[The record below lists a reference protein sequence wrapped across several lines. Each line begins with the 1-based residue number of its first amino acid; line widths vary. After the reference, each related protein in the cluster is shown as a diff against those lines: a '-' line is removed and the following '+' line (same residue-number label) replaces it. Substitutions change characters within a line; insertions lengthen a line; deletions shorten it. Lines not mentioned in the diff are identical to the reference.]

1 MYRFFY
7 NPDNVGD
14 VLFVVV
20 DPEAIPN
27 KVVERDG
34 LTALYRDD
42 VLVGANLFGVGEAF
56 GLTEKGMIVKIDEKL
71 FCNVNEQFSKNGLE
85 PLAKN
90 VDSGYLVARVTKLEE
105 HPLDERCNIVTLDL
119 GGKELTTVS
128 RYANLE
134 EGMRIVVAI
143 DGCIKF
149 DGTAFHKKIV
159 RNIPIECEVC
169 SPFDLRLNEEG
180 KSAFVVTDKAP
191 GEDFFA

>member
-7 NPDNVGD
+7 NPDYVGD
-14 VLFVVV
+14 VLFIVT

-27 KVVERDG
+27 KVIELDG

-42 VLVGANLFGVGEAF
+42 VLVGANLFGAGKAF
-56 GLTEKGMIVKIDEKL
+56 GLKEKGMIVKIDENVI
-71 FCNVNEQFSKNGLE
+71 CNVNELFSKNGLA
-85 PLAKN
+85 PLEKN
-90 VDSGYLVARVTKLEE
+90 VDSGYLVAEVTKLEE
-105 HPLDERCNIVTLDL
+105 HPLDERCNIVTSNL

-134 EGMRIVVAI
+134 VGLRIVVAI

-169 SPFDLRLNEEG
+169 SPFDLRLGEEG
-180 KSAFVVTDKAP
+180 KSAFVVTDKAS

>member
-27 KVVERDG
+27 KVVEHDG

-56 GLTEKGMIVKIDEKL
+56 GLMEKGMIVKIDENVI
-71 FCNVNEQFSKNGLE
+71 CNVNELFSKNGLA
-85 PLAKN
+85 PLEKN
-90 VDSGYLVARVTKLEE
+90 VDSGYLVAEVTKLEE
-105 HPLDERCNIVTLDL
+105 HPLDERCNIVTLNL

-134 EGMRIVVAI
+134 VGLRIVVAI

-169 SPFDLRLNEEG
+169 SPFDLRLSEEG

>member
-7 NPDNVGD
+7 NPDYVGD

-27 KVVERDG
+27 KIVERDG

-42 VLVGANLFGVGEAF
+42 VLVGANLFGAGKAF
-56 GLTEKGMIVKIDEKL
+56 GLKEKGMIVKIDENVI
-71 FCNVNEQFSKNGLE
+71 CSVNELFSKNGLA
-85 PLAKN
+85 PLEKN
-90 VDSGYLVARVTKLEE
+90 VDSGYLVAEVTKLEE
-105 HPLDERCNIVTLDL
+105 HPLDERCNIVTLNL

-134 EGMRIVVAI
+134 VGLRIVVAI

-169 SPFDLRLNEEG
+169 SPFDLRLGEEG
-180 KSAFVVTDKAP
+180 RSAFAVTDKAP